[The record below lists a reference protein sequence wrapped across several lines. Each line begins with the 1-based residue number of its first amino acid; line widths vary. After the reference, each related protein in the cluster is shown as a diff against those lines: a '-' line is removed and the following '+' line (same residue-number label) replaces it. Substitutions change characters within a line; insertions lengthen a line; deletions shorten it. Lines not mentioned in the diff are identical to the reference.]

1 MVFFWIL
8 PFFLTQRST
17 VVCQSYAPG
26 EVCIFFFI
34 FFMPLSLIF
43 DKNVANKKAH
53 NKAQGVDSKK
63 QQEEFKQGWIIARNY
78 QE

>member
-1 MVFFWIL
+1 LYLLFTLHIIYL
-8 PFFLTQRST
+8 CCR
-17 VVCQSYAPG
+17 
-26 EVCIFFFI
+26 IFHAT
-34 FFMPLSLIF
+34 IF

>member
-1 MVFFWIL
+1 MPPAKFVFSSSSF
-8 PFFLTQRST
+8 S
-17 VVCQSYAPG
+17 CHY
-26 EVCIFFFI
+26 
-34 FFMPLSLIF
+34 PLSLIF